1 MFQIDIQELTNFR
14 EWVISWW
21 QKRGNEFSSYVYRQ
35 YSDQIQIIFLCV
47 CGLEF
52 RHYTVD

>member
-1 MFQIDIQELTNFR
+1 MFQIDIQELTNIR